1 MTGIGFRL
9 VRCFYR
15 DSDAA
20 SVDRFQ
26 YRGVLI
32 FLSHAVVTAPAVFCN
47 QASGSLVS
55 FRRLPQRFGHGTR
68 GVPLAISSGVW
79 HQPAPDS
86 DAQAHVSRAL
96 ERLTMLTAV
105 LSRPIVGFF
114 TQFYGRTP
122 MAEKS
127 YDPSEVFAHAAKI
140 PPRVFAA
147 PQRYIQGAGVLENTG
162 HYVKSLMRVN
172 RAGILA
178 SKRGLSSQAAQV
190 AESLTAQSIES
201 VAAEFN
207 GECSRL
213 EIEMQS
219 AALLEQQI
227 DFLIAVGGGKVVDAG
242 KCIAHRL
249 EVPVVVV
256 PTLASTDAPC
266 SALSVVY
273 TPEGSTD
280 YVEFFRQNPEM
291 VIVDTDVVASGS
303 ERFLVAG
310 MGDAM
315 ATWFEARVCLN
326 NPNARNMLGA
336 LPTLASYAIGQTCAH
351 ALFEHGEVAAES
363 VRQNRNNESVDRIV
377 EANTLLSGLGFE
389 SGGLA
394 LAHAVAVSFPAIE
407 VVHDNYLHGEMV
419 AMGTMIQLAMEQS
432 DDAERVAKFFARVGL
447 PIHFGQLSLA
457 LSQRGHI
464 DRLIEAT
471 LQRAIAHHMP
481 MPVNAESLRRAIDDA
496 HRLGRAVAAEVGDE
510 RYRQLHK

>member
-1 MTGIGFRL
+1 
-9 VRCFYR
+9 
-15 DSDAA
+15 
-20 SVDRFQ
+20 
-26 YRGVLI
+26 
-32 FLSHAVVTAPAVFCN
+32 
-47 QASGSLVS
+47 
-55 FRRLPQRFGHGTR
+55 
-68 GVPLAISSGVW
+68 
-79 HQPAPDS
+79 
-86 DAQAHVSRAL
+86 
-96 ERLTMLTAV
+96 
-105 LSRPIVGFF
+105 
-114 TQFYGRTP
+114 
-122 MAEKS
+122 
-127 YDPSEVFAHAAKI
+127 
-140 PPRVFAA
+140 
-147 PQRYIQGAGVLENTG
+147 VLENTG

-315 ATWFEARVCLN
+315 ATWFEVRVCLN

-336 LPTLASYAIGQTCAH
+336 LPTLASCAIGQTCAH
-351 ALFEHGEVAAES
+351 ALFEH
-363 VRQNRNNESVDRIV
+363 
-377 EANTLLSGLGFE
+377 
-389 SGGLA
+389 
-394 LAHAVAVSFPAIE
+394 
-407 VVHDNYLHGEMV
+407 
-419 AMGTMIQLAMEQS
+419 
-432 DDAERVAKFFARVGL
+432 
-447 PIHFGQLSLA
+447 
-457 LSQRGHI
+457 
-464 DRLIEAT
+464 
-471 LQRAIAHHMP
+471 
-481 MPVNAESLRRAIDDA
+481 
-496 HRLGRAVAAEVGDE
+496 
-510 RYRQLHK
+510 